1 MIKLY
6 EPIVNILIFSGGNYL
21 CNVRAING
29 FSIWKIITKKHLW
42 IVIRYEING
51 ELFIQS
57 KYKDIN
63 EEKIEK
69 VKELLEDYTKV
80 NLEAEELC
88 RTIPMITI
96 INSVEDIIFD
106 RN

>member
-1 MIKLY
+1 MINLY

-69 VKELLEDYTKV
+69 VKVSY
-80 NLEAEELC
+80 
-88 RTIPMITI
+88 
-96 INSVEDIIFD
+96 IN
-106 RN
+106 